1 MKNVKSIVSF
11 AVFVVFSMHLFA
23 QENTIAFSYDASG
36 NLVERKVQ
44 VMIGGRIGNFNA
56 PKDSLQLDFK
66 VFPNPTNQSINIE
79 GELPE
84 GTTSGELFL
93 RTVNGQIVKRDIYKG
108 QAKTIPV
115 LGLNPGLYLLE
126 IWYSKELKSN
136 YKIIISN

>member
-1 MKNVKSIVSF
+1 MINIKSIHAFVFF
-11 AVFVVFSMHLFA
+11 ALFSMQIFA
-23 QENTIAFSYDASG
+23 QENKLAFSYDAGG
-36 NLVERKVQ
+36 NMIERKVQ
-44 VMIGGRIGNFNA
+44 VMIGGRIGNFNE
-56 PKDSLQLDFK
+56 PKDSMQLEFK
-66 VFPNPTNQSINIE
+66 VFPNPTNQFINIE

-84 GTTSGELFL
+84 GTASGELFL

-126 IWYSKELKSN
+126 IWYSKDRKSD